1 MRRIISFFS
10 VLFLTTFLFAQDF
23 EVSPVLMNFTA
34 DPGEIQKKEINLI
47 NHSGKPQKYS
57 LKLADYQQDKDGTK
71 KAIPLG
77 SSKRSCADWLTLN
90 PSIIELNPNQSA
102 TIEALMAVP
111 KDGFS
116 AKWCLIQVEVARE
129 QTTFEADKNLAAG
142 VMLIPRIIIL
152 VKQSPRS
159 NSNYK
164 ATISGLKEV
173 TKTGDKQ
180 RSFEVLITN
189 NGDNVIDAVVNL
201 ALADMQ
207 TAKEQKFN
215 PVKVS
220 VYPDASRVVKL
231 QLPEVVAKGKYALA
245 AILDYGHRQPLGG
258 TQMLLEVK

>member
-1 MRRIISFFS
+1 
-10 VLFLTTFLFAQDF
+10 
-23 EVSPVLMNFTA
+23 
-34 DPGEIQKKEINLI
+34 
-47 NHSGKPQKYS
+47 
-57 LKLADYQQDKDGTK
+57 
-71 KAIPLG
+71 
-77 SSKRSCADWLTLN
+77 
-90 PSIIELNPNQSA
+90 
-102 TIEALMAVP
+102 
-111 KDGFS
+111 
-116 AKWCLIQVEVARE
+116 
-129 QTTFEADKNLAAG
+129 
-142 VMLIPRIIIL
+142 MLIPRIIIL

-159 NSNYK
+159 NNNYK

-173 TKTGDKQ
+173 TKQGDKQ

-189 NGDNVIDAVVNL
+189 NGDNVIDANVNL

-231 QLPEVVAKGKYALA
+231 QLPEIVAKGKYALA

>member
-1 MRRIISFFS
+1 MRRILSFFS

-57 LKLADYQQDKDGTK
+57 LKLADYVLDKDGNK

-77 SSKRSCADWLTLN
+77 TSKRSCADWLTLN

-129 QTTFEADKNLAAG
+129 QSTFEADKNLAAG
-142 VMLIPRIIIL
+142 VVLIPRIIII
-152 VKQSPRS
+152 VKQSPRG
-159 NSNYK
+159 NNNYI

-173 TKTGDKQ
+173 TKQGDKQ

-189 NGDNVIDAVVNL
+189 NGDNVIDANVNL
-201 ALADMQ
+201 ALADIQ

-215 PVKVS
+215 PIKVT
-220 VYPDASRVVKL
+220 VYPDASRTVKL
-231 QLPEVVAKGKYALA
+231 QLPQVLAKGKYALA

>member
-1 MRRIISFFS
+1 MLRIKSLFCI
-10 VLFLTTFLFAQDF
+10 LFLATCLLAQDF

-47 NHSGKPQKYS
+47 NHSGKPQRYS
-57 LKLADYQQDKDGTK
+57 LKLADYVLDKDGNK
-71 KAIPLG
+71 KAIALG
-77 SSKRSCADWLTLN
+77 TSKRSCADWLTLN

-111 KDGFS
+111 KDGFT

-129 QTTFEADKNLAAG
+129 QSTFEADKNLAAG
-142 VMLIPRIIIL
+142 VMLIPRIVIL

-173 TKTGDKQ
+173 TKPGEKQ
-180 RSFEVLITN
+180 RSFEVQITN
-189 NGDNVIDAVVNL
+189 NGDNVIDALVNL

-207 TAKEQKFN
+207 TAKEQKFS
-215 PVKVS
+215 PLKVT
-220 VYPDASRVVKL
+220 VYPDASRTVKL
-231 QLPEVVAKGKYALA
+231 ELPEVLPKGKYALA

-258 TQMLLEVK
+258 TQMMLEIK

>member
-1 MRRIISFFS
+1 MLRIKSLLC
-10 VLFLTTFLFAQDF
+10 VLFLASCLFAQDF

-57 LKLADYQQDKDGTK
+57 LKLADYVLQKDGTK

-77 SSKRSCADWLTLN
+77 TSKRSCADWLTLN

-129 QTTFEADKNLAAG
+129 QTSFEADKNLAAG
-142 VMLIPRIIIL
+142 VMLIPRIIIV

-159 NSNYK
+159 NNNYK

-173 TKTGDKQ
+173 TKQGDKQ

-189 NGDNVIDAVVNL
+189 NGDNVIDANVNL

-231 QLPEVVAKGKYALA
+231 QLPEIVAKGKYALA